1 MDEAFSLFF
10 VMQRCYGSNYPRTG
24 ARVVQAFTAVI
35 RPKRKRRR
43 ER

>member
-1 MDEAFSLFF
+1 MDEAFPLFF
-10 VMQRCYGSNYPRTG
+10 VMQRCYGSNYRRSG
-24 ARVVQAFTAVI
+24 AHGVQASTAVI